1 MRRLTYDTIGHNA
14 GVVMAPEETGAAEDR
29 DQSV

>member
-14 GVVMAPEETGAAEDR
+14 GVAMAPEETGAAEDR